1 MTIPSSFLAFG
12 VAVML
17 VAFPVLALDDPAAP
31 RIDHGVFDG
40 KWSPPPPPV
49 PLPERPVISEM
60 EYVLPSEGRSIIVQ
74 EVVPPEEPPPP
85 PVPPPPP
92 ELTAEQLAAAE
103 QRRAEWLKN
112 YQPPRLLSLSCTVY
126 DFKATR
132 ISWYHKGSRYVAWSN
147 LDWNDF
153 AGLMSFV
160 SGKPET
166 RHSVFLGLGNINT
179 VTPRRPGR
187 LPYVPPENIPELPQD
202 GPGFVLIQGD
212 DTNTEAVRDVQA
224 MHDLYR
230 TEGTRLREARLKRE
244 QAQRDREVW
253 LLANPPQPRD
263 TIIQFGRRSKQP

>member
-1 MTIPSSFLAFG
+1 MNVHSISALVSAAALLVSFPLLAEE
-12 VAVML
+12 
-17 VAFPVLALDDPAAP
+17 DPAAP

-49 PLPERPVISEM
+49 PLPERPVITET
-60 EYVLPSEGRSIIVQ
+60 EYVLPSEGRSIIVR
-74 EVVPPEEPPPP
+74 EVIPPEEPPPP
-85 PVPPPPP
+85 PPPPDP
-92 ELTAEQLAAAE
+92 TAEQLAAAAL
-103 QRRAEWLKN
+103 RRAERLKN
-112 YQPPRLLSLSCTVY
+112 YQPPRFVSLSCTVY

-132 ISWYHKGSRYVAWSN
+132 ISWYHKGSRYAAWSN

-160 SGKPET
+160 SGEPET

-187 LPYVPPENIPELPQD
+187 LPSKPPEIIPDLPQD

-212 DTNTEAVRDVQA
+212 ATKTEALRDLQA

-230 TEGTRLREARLKRE
+230 NEGTRLREARLKRE
-244 QAQRDREVW
+244 QAQRDREAW

-263 TIIQFGRRSKQP
+263 TIIQFGRRGARP